1 MKDKNRTRGGK
12 KISPAI
18 ENQQKGYGIFL
29 NSPLFARQTGAIR
42 WLDGQALGKD
52 CCGVVSPMGVIMLN
66 QKKLL
71 DPEQWAY
78 VMAHNYLHLAFGHFN
93 QSVVPVPAHQL
104 NRQVWNM
111 ACDIYVA
118 KFLKDMKF
126 GKPLCSDDVNLFPSS
141 LSDEAS
147 IYEYLMSHEIK
158 EDYQVFGTGSIG
170 SCDMVEF
177 VRPVCFREGQ
187 QDRHMEEFAASLVRA
202 VSQAVGTAGGHSQ
215 SLERPKTTA
224 QSAAEWFVNTYPLLG
239 ALAAGFRLIESREQ
253 CRLYDI
259 HVAAVDVESAEIY
272 INPEMKLSKEECKFV
287 LAHEFLHA
295 GLLHHQRCRGR
306 DPYLW
311 NVACDF
317 VINSW
322 LVEMNIGEM
331 PHIGLLYDEEL
342 KGMSAEDIYDL
353 ILSDLRRFAKSG
365 TFRGIGKGD
374 IIGRPA
380 GTRDDG
386 PESLDDFYREALGQ
400 GLEYHLS
407 KHRGFIPAGMVE
419 EIRALAVPAIP
430 WDVELSRW
438 FDGYFGPLLKN
449 YTYAR
454 PSRRQS
460 STPDIPRPSYRVDRE
475 REEGRT
481 FGVVIDTSGS
491 MDSKLLGKALGAV
504 VSYAVAKD
512 VPYIRLVFCDAA
524 AYDAGYLAPED
535 IAGRVRV
542 RGRGGTRLMPGIEL
556 LEGAKDFPKNGPILI
571 ITDGECDNLTVR
583 RDYAVLLPKGKRAGF
598 AGRRAKVFYFD

>member
-1 MKDKNRTRGGK
+1 MKDKNRGRKGQRV
-12 KISPAI
+12 SPVT
-18 ENQQKGYGIFL
+18 ENQNKGYGIFM
-29 NSPLFARQTGAIR
+29 NSPLFARQTGAMR
-42 WLDGQALGKD
+42 WVDSQALGKE
-52 CCGVVSPMGVIMLN
+52 CCGAVSPSGIIMLN
-66 QKKLL
+66 KNKFLE
-71 DPEQWAY
+71 PEQWAY

-93 QSVVPVPAHQL
+93 QSVVPVSWHLL
-104 NRQVWNM
+104 NRRVWNM
-111 ACDIYVA
+111 ACDIYIA
-118 KFLKDMKF
+118 KFLRDMKF
-126 GKPLCSDDVNLFPSS
+126 GRPLCSDDVNQFPGS

-158 EDYQVFGTGSIG
+158 EDYQAFGTGSAG

-177 VRPVCFREGQ
+177 ARPVCFKEGER
-187 QDRHMEEFAASLVRA
+187 DRHMEEFAASLVRA
-202 VSQAVGTAGGHSQ
+202 VSQAVGAAGGHGQ
-215 SLERPKTTA
+215 TCEHPKTPA
-224 QSAAEWFVNTYPLLG
+224 QAAAEWFVNTYPLLG

-253 CRLYDI
+253 CRLFDI
-259 HVAAVDVESAEIY
+259 HVAAVDVDSAEIT
-272 INPEMKLSKEECKFV
+272 INPERKLNKEEYKFV

-295 GLLHHQRCRGR
+295 GLLHQKRCRGR

-331 PHIGLLYDEEL
+331 PHIGLLYDEAL

-353 ILSDLRRFAKSG
+353 ILSDFRRFAKSG
-365 TFRGIGKGD
+365 TFRGIGLGD
-374 IIGRPA
+374 IMGRPA
-380 GTRDDG
+380 GMKQDG
-386 PESLDDFYREALGQ
+386 PEGLDDFYREALGQ

-407 KHRGFIPAGMVE
+407 KGRGYIPAGMVE

-430 WDVELSRW
+430 WDVELCKW
-438 FDGYFGPLLKN
+438 FDGYFGPVEKN
-449 YTYAR
+449 HTYAR

-491 MDSKLLGKALGAV
+491 MDAKLLGKALGAV
-504 VSYAVAKD
+504 VSYAVSKD

-542 RGRGGTRLMPGIEL
+542 KGRGGTRLMPGIEL
-556 LEGAKDFPKNGPILI
+556 LEGAEDFPKKGPILI
-571 ITDGECDNLTVR
+571 ITDGECDSLTVR
-583 RDYAVLLPKGKRAGF
+583 REYAVLLPKGRRAGF